1 MKQFLSIAWK
11 GLLVALLVVT
21 LGGFL
26 YVNTTKT
33 DEINLQ
39 LISSSLVNQV
49 KVGNYIQV
57 EKTNE
62 EENNKEENK
71 DNEVKEVKDE
81 EKEEKL
87 IADGDKEVVNLDE
100 KETPKETSDTTNKE
114 TETKTE
120 QKTETNTKP
129 KTSYKPNLEVA
140 NTMNVLK
147 TYNGSITAYGPD
159 CDGCGGL
166 VAHGENVSNGNI
178 YYQDKTF
185 GSIRIVAGDA
195 SLKFGTI
202 VRIKG
207 LKDTKDPVIAIVLD
221 RGGNISF
228 SKVYFDL
235 LEESED
241 AAGNFGTQKAVFQ
254 ILRYG
259 F

>member
-49 KVGNYIQV
+49 KVGNYI
-57 EKTNE
+57 E
-62 EENNKEENK
+62 
-71 DNEVKEVKDE
+71 
-81 EKEEKL
+81 
-87 IADGDKEVVNLDE
+87 IVNLDE
-100 KETPKETSDTTNKE
+100 KETPKETSDTTNEERK
-114 TETKTE
+114 TKTE